1 MRRLTAGLALG
12 ACAPEKKA
20 RAIWLDAPCLRLT
33 AAPRGTAG
41 GRFDATSGSST
52 ANYYLRTGF
61 ALSTAAGTAR
71 TSIDQFVNS
80 SVGCSGRPFT
90 PFGTWSISP

>member
-1 MRRLTAGLALG
+1 VRAGEEGQGYLAERPLPSIDSG
-12 ACAPEKKA
+12 ATRDE
-20 RAIWLDAPCLRLT
+20 
-33 AAPRGTAG
+33 GS
-41 GRFDATSGSST
+41 RFDATNGSST